1 MKCEL
6 CGKEYKRLGHHVKHT
21 HKVDLQIYFDKYLK
35 TPEDGKCIV
44 CSKPTE
50 FLGENRISTGYSK
63 FCSDACRQVHYK
75 QMLLKHY
82 GVVNVFALKSVKD
95 KIRQTCLQKYGTA
108 NASQAESVK
117 QKIRNTNLQKYGVTC
132 TRSAE
137 CVKQKCKQTRLSKN
151 DNGKFNSTTAIQKMK
166 QTNLEKY
173 GTTLAM
179 NNSEIRKKITQQR
192 IEKYGCEY
200 YTQTQEYHD
209 RVKQTCLAKYGTAHH
224 LASKS
229 VIEKRI
235 AAYRNTIFE
244 KYKQLI
250 SDTLIS
256 LNRHDGVNCI
266 CNECNKEYK
275 CSYDVFVK
283 RLHANLPTCNTCCK
297 RALSTHSGS
306 SHAELELYEFVVSL
320 DSSAEQSN
328 RTILQ
333 GKELDIYSEKHKLA
347 IEYNGLYW
355 HSELFKS
362 KNYHYRKTIDCKQLG
377 IQLIHVFEDDWLYK
391 KDIVKSRLTQLFN
404 CTHNRIYARN
414 TVIQE
419 ISAKDCNEFLDSN
432 HIQGSCQSKYR
443 YGLYYNNELVSVM
456 TFGKSRFKKNEFEL
470 LRFCNKLYTNVV
482 GGASK
487 LFKHF
492 LQDHLD
498 ITNIV
503 SYADRCWSA
512 GNLYE
517 KLGFMLIAET
527 MPNYFYIVDNN
538 RENRINYQKHK
549 LVKTGADIN
558 LSEHEIM
565 LQQHMY
571 RIYDSGNLKY
581 QYIQNNK

>member
-1 MKCEL
+1 MKCEI
-6 CGKEYKRLGHHVKHT
+6 CRKDYKRLGHHVKHT
-21 HKVDLQIYFDKYLK
+21 HKVDLQSYYDKYLK
-35 TPEDGKCIV
+35 TPEDGKCVV
-44 CSKPTE
+44 CGKPTE
-50 FLGENRISTGYSK
+50 FLGENRISAGYST
-63 FCSDACRQVHYK
+63 FCSNACRQVHYK
-75 QMLLKHY
+75 QTLLEHY

-95 KIRQTCLQKYGTA
+95 KIKQTCLQKYGTA
-108 NASQAESVK
+108 SASQAESVK

-132 TRSAE
+132 ARSAE
-137 CVKQKCKQTRLSKN
+137 CVKQKCKQTRLLN
-151 DNGKFNSTTAIQKMK
+151 NNGKFNSDAAIQKMK

-179 NNSEIRKKITQQR
+179 NNPEIRKKIVQQR
-192 IEKYGCEY
+192 IAQYGHAY
-200 YTQTQEYHD
+200 YTQTQEYHYK
-209 RVKQTCLAKYGTAHH
+209 VKQTCLAKYGTEHH
-224 LASKS
+224 LANKT

-235 AAYRNTIFE
+235 ATYRNTIFE
-244 KYKQLI
+244 KYKQSITDKLI
-250 SDTLIS
+250 LFSK
-256 LNRHDGVNCI
+256 HDGVKCI
-266 CNECNKEYK
+266 CNKCNKEYE
-275 CSYDVFVK
+275 CSYQVFIK
-283 RLHANLPTCNTCCK
+283 RLNANLPTCNICCSNI
-297 RALSTHSGS
+297 LSTHSGS
-306 SHAELELYEFVVSL
+306 SHTEQELYEFIVSL
-320 DSSAEQSN
+320 DNSAEQHN
-328 RTILQ
+328 RTILH

-362 KNYHYRKTIDCKQLG
+362 NDYHYRKTIECKRCG

-391 KDIVKSRLTQLFN
+391 RDIVKSRITQLFKR
-404 CTHNRIYARN
+404 THNKIYARN
-414 TVIQE
+414 TVIRE

-470 LRFCNKLYTNVV
+470 LRFCNKLYISIV

-492 LQDHLD
+492 LKDHPE
-498 ITNIV
+498 ITSIV

-517 KLGFMLIAET
+517 KLGFILIAET
-527 MPNYFYIVDNN
+527 APNYFYIVDNN

-549 LVKTGADIN
+549 LVKTGADSN

-565 LQQHMY
+565 LQHHMY

-581 QYIQNNK
+581 QYIQNNE